1 MLSALVIVFREI
13 IEAGLV
19 VGIVLTAT
27 RGVPRRGL
35 WIGSGVLAGAVAA
48 CLVALGAGWIAAL
61 FSGSGQELFNAGVLL
76 LAVAMLAWHNIW
88 MARHGRA
95 LAEDMRQV
103 GADVAAG
110 RKPMA
115 MLALVCGLAVL
126 REGSEVV
133 LFLYSIAAAGHTPV
147 AALAAGGALG
157 LLAGAGL
164 SALMYRGLLTLPARP
179 PGTRE
184 HLRLLRTLPARHLF
198 GVTSALITLLAA
210 GLAAQATALVQQG
223 GHLDVLSST
232 VWDSSWLLADDSLV
246 GRLVHTL
253 VGYTARPSGA
263 QVAAYL
269 ATAAIIIGL
278 ARFRPRPVL
287 VPAAKRPP
295 RRQG

>member
-1 MLSALVIVFREI
+1 MLSALIIVFREI
-13 IEAGLV
+13 IEAGLI

-35 WIGSGVLAGAVAA
+35 WIGSGVLAGAAAA
-48 CLVALGAGWIAAL
+48 CLVALGAERIAAL
-61 FSGSGQELFNAGVLL
+61 FSGSGQELFNAGILL
-76 LAVAMLAWHNIW
+76 LAVGMLAWHNIW
-88 MARHGRA
+88 MASHGRA
-95 LAEDMRQV
+95 LTEEMRRV
-103 GADVAAG
+103 GAAVAAG

-164 SALMYRGLLTLPARP
+164 SALMYRGLLTLPAR
-179 PGTRE
+179 
-184 HLRLLRTLPARHLF
+184 HLF
-198 GVTSALITLLAA
+198 GATSALITLLAA

-223 GHLDVLSST
+223 GYLDVLSAT
-232 VWDSSWLLADDSLV
+232 VWDSSWLLTDDSLA

-263 QVAAYL
+263 QVAAYV

-278 ARFRPRPVL
+278 SRFRPHQEL
-287 VPAAKRPP
+287 VRAARRLP